1 MKCFPWFEREPEGNS
16 EMVSLCNDQNLD
28 TQNHLCDHNQKV
40 KKKRKKKTYII
51 MRKGQPLK
59 LQPCMLTD
67 SKWMRVFNS
76 IVSNITMIPNSGN
89 RSKFGV
95 DILNKQDRK
104 ALASSNEREAVKI
117 WARQLKFY
125 PMKLYTDTKAR
136 WRKVSQQFSAILS
149 TSSCTHMRQ
158 KQPNFTQSKCSFYKQ
173 SLILLTSLWWSV

>member
-1 MKCFPWFEREPEGNS
+1 MKCFPCFEREPEGNS

-173 SLILLTSLWWSV
+173 SLILLTSLCWSV